1 VPDLLIQF
9 TKRKD
14 GDSVLKC
21 VRADGSATWQ
31 KQQGRQ
37 AMFFPL
43 HDLSHYAV
51 ETELGF
57 RSGFYG
63 LIASGWDMEDTAG
76 KGPRGPLP
84 SEAIT
89 VEKMVGSFDV
99 ERAGGTEWSSTDF
112 NEQAAMYA
120 ATNDLPAPPVWSDE
134 DLARVRTR
142 IRELFGKWIALEAG
156 ATLELRYD
164 RPDVGP

>member
-1 VPDLLIQF
+1 MPDLLIQF

-14 GDSVLKC
+14 GGSVLKC
-21 VRADGSATWQ
+21 VRGDGSVTWQ

-37 AMFFPL
+37 AVFFPL

-51 ETELGF
+51 ETELSF

-63 LIASGWDMEDTAG
+63 LIVDGWDMEDTEG

-99 ERAGGTEWSSTDF
+99 ERAGGAEWSAEDF
-112 NEQAAMYA
+112 NAQAVMYA
-120 ATNDLPAPPVWSDE
+120 NTHDLPTPPVWTDE
-134 DLARVRTR
+134 DLARVRIR
-142 IRELFGKWIALEAG
+142 VRELFGEWHTLKAG
-156 ATLELRYD
+156 ATLELAYD
-164 RPDVGP
+164 RPSASP

>member
-1 VPDLLIQF
+1 MSDLLIQF

-14 GDSVLKC
+14 GGSVLKC
-21 VRADGSATWQ
+21 VRADGSVTWQ

-37 AMFFPL
+37 AVFFPL

-57 RSGFYG
+57 MSGFYG
-63 LIASGWDMEDTAG
+63 LIAAGWDMEDTEG

-99 ERAGGTEWSSTDF
+99 ERAGGTEWTAADF

-120 ATNDLPAPPVWSDE
+120 ATHDLPAPPVWTDD
-134 DLARVRTR
+134 DLARVRRR
-142 IRELFGKWIALEAG
+142 IRELFSEWHGLEAG
-156 ATLELRYD
+156 STFELAFD
-164 RPDVGP
+164 RPNGSP